1 MGNISSSP
9 GAVRSV
15 ALLDDESQV
24 PVSGVTESI
33 LATEGSEAVY
43 DVTFSGSALANHN
56 GMVRLAFLTIGSPDS
71 WMSVNVRDTSNRSL
85 RCCDTLGADE
95 RTLEVDNVAPR
106 VADIVRSSPAREH
119 TNHDEVAWT
128 VTFSEAVRNLSGGD
142 FTIPAPMPPS
152 PSRRKAAARLP
163 WRLPA

>member
-71 WMSVNVRDTSNRSL
+71 WMSVNVRDTSNRS
-85 RCCDTLGADE
+85 
-95 RTLEVDNVAPR
+95 
-106 VADIVRSSPAREH
+106 
-119 TNHDEVAWT
+119 
-128 VTFSEAVRNLSGGD
+128 VT
-142 FTIPAPMPPS
+142 
-152 PSRRKAAARLP
+152 SR
-163 WRLPA
+163 